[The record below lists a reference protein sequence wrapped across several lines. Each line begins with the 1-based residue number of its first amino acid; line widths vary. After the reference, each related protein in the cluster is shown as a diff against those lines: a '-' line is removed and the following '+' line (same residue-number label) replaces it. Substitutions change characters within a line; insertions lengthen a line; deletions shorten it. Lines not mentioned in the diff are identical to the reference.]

1 MELKRIKIVKIID
14 LLNFLTKSNLFWTII
29 RHLIGLNMT
38 NNYKYPIKVV
48 SQMTGLSVHVIRAW
62 EKRYNVVE
70 PDRTDTNRRLYSEK
84 DIEKLKLLNDAVH
97 SGHNISGIAK
107 LSNEELH
114 TVLKDKKSSQD
125 SLMISKDAVVNGEF
139 NFHSLINSAIEA
151 IKAYDDETLETLLLK
166 SSSQVSQ
173 PHLIENFIVPL
184 VYKIGDLW
192 HEGELR
198 VANEHMASAVI
209 RNFLVNQIENYNT
222 VENAP
227 VVICA
232 TPRGQEHELGALIA
246 GLIAASSGWRVIYL
260 GANLPVEEM
269 AAVAASVD
277 IRAIA
282 ISIIYPADDPRLN
295 KDLIHLKKILPE
307 NVTIIVGGRAA
318 KGYIETLEKIGAIVV
333 GDTKSL
339 RLQLEAIRE
348 NKYN

>member
-1 MELKRIKIVKIID
+1 MA
-14 LLNFLTKSNLFWTII
+14 
-29 RHLIGLNMT
+29 

-48 SQMTGLSVHVIRAW
+48 SQMTGLSEFVIRAW
-62 EKRYNVVE
+62 EKRYDVVT
-70 PDRTDTNRRLYSEK
+70 PSRTDTNRRLYSEE

-97 SGHNISGIAK
+97 SGHNISGIAG
-107 LSNEELH
+107 LSIKELQS
-114 TVLKDKKSSQD
+114 VLKDRKSSQD
-125 SLMISKDAVVNGEF
+125 SLVISKDSSLKQDL
-139 NFHSLINSAIEA
+139 NFHSFINSAIEA
-151 IKAYDDETLETLLLK
+151 IRAYDDETLETLLLK
-166 SSSQVSQ
+166 SASQVSQ

-192 HEGELR
+192 HEGEIR

-222 VENAP
+222 AENAP

-260 GANLPVEEM
+260 GSNLPVEEM

-277 IRAIA
+277 IKAIA

-307 NVTIIVGGRAA
+307 NVSIIVGGRAA
-318 KGYIETLEKIGAIVV
+318 KGYLEVLDKIGAIVV
-333 GDTKSL
+333 ADTKNL

>member
-1 MELKRIKIVKIID
+1 MGFSKLILKTHLI
-14 LLNFLTKSNLFWTII
+14 LTKI
-29 RHLIGLNMT
+29 RHFIILNMA

-70 PDRTDTNRRLYSEK
+70 PDRTDTNRRLYSEE
-84 DIEKLKLLNDAVH
+84 DIEKLKLLNDVVH
-97 SGHNISGIAK
+97 NGHNISGIAK

-125 SLMISKDAVVNGEF
+125 SMIISKDAVVNGEF
-139 NFHSLINSAIEA
+139 NFHLLINSAIEA
-151 IKAYDDETLETLLLK
+151 IKAYDNETLETLLLK
-166 SSSQVSQ
+166 AASQVSQ
-173 PHLIENFIVPL
+173 PHLIENLIVPL

-222 VENAP
+222 AENAP

-260 GANLPVEEM
+260 GSNLPIEELG
-269 AAVAASVD
+269 AVVSSVD
-277 IRAIA
+277 IKAIA
-282 ISIIYPADDPRLN
+282 LSIIYPADDPRLS

-307 NVTIIVGGRAA
+307 NVSIIVGGRAA
-318 KGYIETLEKIGAIVV
+318 KGYAEALEKIRAIVV

-339 RLQLEAIRE
+339 RLELEAIRE
-348 NKYN
+348 HKYN